1 MTKGASGP
9 WGGEVNP
16 SSSGRPPVPLGKCS
30 ASIVECTSCEL
41 GPLGVLL
48 PVLPELCEFGG
59 FFPFSDLPCF
69 PQHPFLCS
77 LSQTQ
82 FLLLQKIF
90 WPHLELREKMLAGL
104 GGFNAAA
111 LPAFPGVP
119 CLPVILQLPKVFVLA
134 PQHPARAWP
143 SSEHPG
149 YQTLSILSILSN
161 CFTALPSF

>member
-1 MTKGASGP
+1 M
-9 WGGEVNP
+9 
-16 SSSGRPPVPLGKCS
+16 
-30 ASIVECTSCEL
+30 
-41 GPLGVLL
+41 
-48 PVLPELCEFGG
+48 
-59 FFPFSDLPCF
+59 
-69 PQHPFLCS
+69 
-77 LSQTQ
+77 
-82 FLLLQKIF
+82 QKIF

-161 CFTALPSF
+161 CFTEVSLTQSLLTSKSRVDSIICQVYSLKNILAAAFLKNTALIQDMNQVVRMPSSEACDQRDIRGRKGSVLPYRAPPCMWRWP